1 MSQTTVAQILE
12 ALQPIVD
19 PDLGKSIVDLGF
31 VKNVVIDG
39 ASVSFTIELTT
50 PACPV
55 KAEFEREARGRVL
68 ALEGI
73 EDVEVEMSAATRGR
87 SIATEEVLP
96 GVKNTIAV
104 ASGKGGVGKSTAAVG
119 ITRTGKRGMGRS
131 GSSPSRL
138 TASS

>member
-1 MSQTTVAQILE
+1 MNQTTTVAQILE

-31 VKNVVIDG
+31 VKHVVIDG
-39 ASVSFTIELTT
+39 ARVSFTIELTT

-87 SIATEEVLP
+87 
-96 GVKNTIAV
+96 AV
-104 ASGKGGVGKSTAAVG
+104 AAAISRRTASWRTISTSTPRSGPSTSCSS
-119 ITRTGKRGMGRS
+119 TSRGTISDGCVSTGRS
-131 GSSPSRL
+131 
-138 TASS
+138 T